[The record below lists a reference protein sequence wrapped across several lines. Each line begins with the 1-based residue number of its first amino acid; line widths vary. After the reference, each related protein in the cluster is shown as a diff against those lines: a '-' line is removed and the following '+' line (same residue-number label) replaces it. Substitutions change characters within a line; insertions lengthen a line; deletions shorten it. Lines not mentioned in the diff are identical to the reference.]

1 MHGLV
6 GVFGRSGA
14 INIGPGENSPRTAL
28 RVRSRKQ
35 PPAELMTPCP
45 FENTGIPLVM
55 AAQECSI
62 DQALGGERAQ
72 WIISVLMSEAHNL
85 RRLKPIIA

>member
-6 GVFGRSGA
+6 GAFGRIGA
-14 INIGPGENSPRTAL
+14 INIGPGENSPRSAL

-35 PPAELMTPCP
+35 PPAELMSPCP

-62 DQALGGERAQ
+62 DQAIRGVKERSGLFPFSCQ
-72 WIISVLMSEAHNL
+72 KHIISEG
-85 RRLKPIIA
+85 